1 MRIHPRSNGPRFAVI
16 GYNVYCISRYL
27 VRETPVVNSQIDV
40 LIVGGGFSGTMLA
53 VHLLRRTT
61 SLSVAVLDQTSL
73 PGRGRA
79 YRSPHRFHLLNVP
92 AGQMGAFPSDPGD
105 FLHWAKSNYDAS
117 MQARSFPPRKVYGEY
132 LGSVLD
138 RTLAERGGDRFHWIQ
153 DEALSLQRRKTKD
166 KNNDNDKLP
175 VQCLVVQC
183 KNGPE
188 LLARAVVLATGNFP
202 PATPKIPG
210 LESGNSLYV
219 QFAWAE
225 NALDNLPQNG
235 SVLLLGSGLTS
246 VDMIMALKSKAFRGT
261 IHVLSREGLIPS
273 RHQQTKPWPVFWNE
287 QSPRTTCDMLRL
299 IRNQV
304 AAATEKGIDW
314 RSVVDSLRPVTQQ
327 IWQSLPINEQ
337 RRFLRHARAQWDIH
351 RHRLAPEIA
360 DIFSDMEAE
369 GQIRFHTGRIT
380 SYSEEHALA
389 EIVYEERGATTAK
402 RLHAHRV
409 INCTGSET
417 DCRRIDDSLI
427 TSLFVQGLA
436 RPDPLFLGLD
446 VDPHGALV
454 DYKGVPSPSLFT
466 IGPTRKGQLWETTA
480 VPEIRQQAEQ
490 LGAHLVK
497 ILHRQ
502 LHERQSQERQSQ
514 EKGQGQDQGQG
525 EDDLLDPAV

>member
-1 MRIHPRSNGPRFAVI
+1 MSIV
-16 GYNVYCISRYL
+16 L
-27 VRETPVVNSQIDV
+27 VDIWRARGAVVNSQIDV

-61 SLSVAVLDQTSL
+61 SLSVAVLDQNSL

-92 AGQMGAFPSDPGD
+92 AGQMGAFPDDPED
-105 FLHWAKSNYDAS
+105 FLRWAKNNYDAS
-117 MQARSFPPRKVYGEY
+117 TQWRSFPPRKVYGEY
-132 LGSVLD
+132 LGSVLE
-138 RTLAERGGDRFHWIQ
+138 RILSERGGDRFYWIQ
-153 DEALSLQRRKTKD
+153 NEALALQRRKG
-166 KNNDNDKLP
+166 NIAA
-175 VQCLVVQC
+175 QCLAVQC
-183 KNGPE
+183 KEGPE
-188 LLARAVVLATGNFP
+188 LQARAVVLATGNFP

-210 LESGNSLYV
+210 IESGSSLYV
-219 QFAWAE
+219 RFAWAD
-225 NALDNLPQNG
+225 NALDKLPRDG

-287 QSPRTTCDMLRL
+287 RSPRSTRGLLRL
-299 IRNQV
+299 IRDQV
-304 AAATEKGIDW
+304 ASATEKGIDW

-327 IWQSLPINEQ
+327 IWQSLPLNEQ

-360 DIFSDMEAE
+360 DIFSDMEAD

-380 SYSEEHALA
+380 SYAEDNDLA
-389 EIVYEERGATTAK
+389 EIVYQERGASTTK
-402 RLHAHRV
+402 LLHAHRV

-436 RPDPLFLGLD
+436 RPDPLFLGLE
-446 VDPHGALV
+446 VDRNGALI
-454 DYKGVPSPSLFT
+454 DYKGVPSPLLFT

-480 VPEIRQQAEQ
+480 VPEIRQQADQ
-490 LGAHLVK
+490 LGAYLVK
-497 ILHRQ
+497 ALHR
-502 LHERQSQERQSQ
+502 RSQAQADE
-514 EKGQGQDQGQG
+514 G
-525 EDDLLDPAV
+525 LLEPAV

>member
-1 MRIHPRSNGPRFAVI
+1 
-16 GYNVYCISRYL
+16 
-27 VRETPVVNSQIDV
+27 VVNSQI
-40 LIVGGGFSGTMLA
+40 
-53 VHLLRRTT
+53 
-61 SLSVAVLDQTSL
+61 AVLDQTSL

-92 AGQMGAFPSDPGD
+92 AGQMGAFPGDPED

-117 MQARSFPPRKVYGEY
+117 MQARSFPPRAVYGEY

-153 DEALSLQRRKTKD
+153 GEALSLQRRK
-166 KNNDNDKLP
+166 DNDKLA
-175 VQCLVVQC
+175 VQRLAVQC
-183 KNGPE
+183 KDGPE
-188 LLARAVVLATGNFP
+188 LLARAVVLAIGNFP
-202 PATPKIPG
+202 PATPKILG

-225 NALDNLPQNG
+225 NALDKLPQNG

-246 VDMIMALKSKAFRGT
+246 VDMIMALKSKGFRGT

-287 QSPRTTCDMLRL
+287 QSPRTTRGLLRL

-304 AAATEKGIDW
+304 AVATEKGTDW

-327 IWQSLPINEQ
+327 IWQSLPVNEQ

-360 DIFSDMEAE
+360 DIFFDMEAE

-380 SYSEEHALA
+380 NYAEDHDLA
-389 EIVYEERGATTAK
+389 EIVYQERGAPTAK

-446 VDPHGALV
+446 VDPDGALI
-454 DYKGVPSPSLFT
+454 DYKGVPSPSIFT

-490 LGAHLVK
+490 LGTYLVK
-497 ILHRQ
+497 ALH
-502 LHERQSQERQSQ
+502 RQSQERQSQ
-514 EKGQGQDQGQG
+514 KPGQG
-525 EDDLLDPAV
+525 EDDLLEPAV

>member
-1 MRIHPRSNGPRFAVI
+1 
-16 GYNVYCISRYL
+16 
-27 VRETPVVNSQIDV
+27 VVNSQIDV

-61 SLSVAVLDQTSL
+61 SLSIAVLDQTSL

-92 AGQMGAFPSDPGD
+92 AGQMGAFPGDPED

-132 LGSVLD
+132 LESVLE
-138 RTLAERGGDRFHWIQ
+138 RTLAERGCDRFYWIQ
-153 DEALSLQRRKTKD
+153 DEALSLQRR
-166 KNNDNDKLP
+166 NDNDKDNDKLAVP
-175 VQCLVVQC
+175 RLAVQC
-183 KNGPE
+183 KDSHE

-225 NALDNLPQNG
+225 NALDNLPRDG

-246 VDMIMALKSKAFRGT
+246 LDMIMALKSKAFRGT

-287 QSPRTTCDMLRL
+287 QSPRTTRGLLRL

-304 AAATEKGIDW
+304 AAAAEKGIDW

-327 IWQSLPINEQ
+327 IWQSLPVSEQ

-360 DIFSDMEAE
+360 DIFFDMEAE

-380 SYSEEHALA
+380 SYAEDHDLA
-389 EIVYEERGATTAK
+389 EIVYQERGATTAK

-446 VDPHGALV
+446 VDSDGALI
-454 DYKGVPSPSLFT
+454 DYKGVPSPSIFT

-490 LGAHLVK
+490 LGAYLVK
-497 ILHRQ
+497 TLH
-502 LHERQSQERQSQ
+502 RQSQEQA
-514 EKGQGQDQGQG
+514 D
-525 EDDLLDPAV
+525 DDLLETAV